1 VTRRAVTRRAA
12 IELAV
17 SAVSIALAIVVVL
30 VSVHVRGWERGLTRG
45 DARFAATP
53 LPPPSS
59 SDAPARTPPPI
70 LWQLPHGTGARLT
83 ERLLGLRDD
92 VEFRRALALY
102 RAALPNANEQQQFQY
117 DQALPEKRI
126 LAQRALTDVSR
137 SDSNRQVQSRAL
149 NMLGIL
155 LRGSP
160 TPSDPVE
167 QRTQILAV
175 IGLFRSAIRVDPGNE
190 DAKLNLELI
199 LRDPQTEVFVGP
211 DPGGTPDAGNR
222 GGMGVGGQGY

>member
-1 VTRRAVTRRAA
+1 MSPRGGRRAA
-12 IELAV
+12 IEVVVSAGCLALAV
-17 SAVSIALAIVVVL
+17 VVVL
-30 VSVHVRGWERGLTRG
+30 VMVNVRSWERGLTRG

-59 SDAPARTPPPI
+59 SDAPAVSPPPI
-70 LWQLPHGTGARLT
+70 LWQLPHGKGAQLA
-83 ERLLGLRDD
+83 ERTLGLRDD
-92 VEFRRALALY
+92 VAFRRALALY

-117 DQALPEKRI
+117 DRALPEKRI
-126 LAQRALTDVSR
+126 TAQRVLTDVSK
-137 SDSNRQVQSRAL
+137 SDRDHRVQSRAL

-175 IGLFRSAIRVDPGNE
+175 IGLFRSAIRLDPKNA

>member
-1 VTRRAVTRRAA
+1 MSLRGGRRTA
-12 IELAV
+12 IELVV
-17 SAVSIALAIVVVL
+17 SAACLALAVVVVL
-30 VSVHVRGWERGLTRG
+30 VMVNVRSWDRGLTRG

-53 LPPPSS
+53 LPPQAS
-59 SDAPARTPPPI
+59 SDAPAVSPPPI
-70 LWQLPHGTGARLT
+70 LWQLPRGTGARLA
-83 ERLLGLRDD
+83 ERMLGLRDD
-92 VEFRRALALY
+92 VAFRHALALY
-102 RAALPNANEQQQFQY
+102 RSALPNANEQQQFQY
-117 DQALPEKRI
+117 DRALPEKRI
-126 LAQRALTDVSR
+126 TAQRVLTDVSR
-137 SDSNRQVQSRAL
+137 SDRDRHVQSRAL

-175 IGLFRSAIRVDPGNE
+175 IGLFRSAIRLDPGNA

-199 LRDPQTEVFVGP
+199 LRDPQTEVFVAP

-222 GGMGVGGQGY
+222 GGVGVGGEGY